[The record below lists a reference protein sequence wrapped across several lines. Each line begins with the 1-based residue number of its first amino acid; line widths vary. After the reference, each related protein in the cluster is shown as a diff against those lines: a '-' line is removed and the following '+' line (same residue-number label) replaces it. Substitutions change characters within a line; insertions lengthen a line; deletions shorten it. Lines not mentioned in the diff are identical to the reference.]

1 MILHLGGRGSRIFEF
16 QDSHGYIKKNKTK
29 PNKQTKNEF
38 FLACVGVSLP
48 WCMFVYHVY
57 APCLKSLEDAS
68 GPLEVE
74 LQMVWGPVWLLGTKS
89 GPLQN
94 QSVLITT

>member
-1 MILHLGGRGSRIFEF
+1 
-16 QDSHGYIKKNKTK
+16 
-29 PNKQTKNEF
+29 
-38 FLACVGVSLP
+38 
-48 WCMFVYHVY
+48 MFVYHVY

-89 GPLQN
+89 GPLQK

>member
-1 MILHLGGRGSRIFEF
+1 MVVEHAFDLALGRQRQQDLCVPGQLWLH
-16 QDSHGYIKKNKTK
+16 KKTK
-29 PNKQTKNEF
+29 QNKQAKNEF

-74 LQMVWGPVWLLGTKS
+74 LQMV
-89 GPLQN
+89 
-94 QSVLITT
+94 